1 MEKSNDKE
9 FTTIVICVR
18 KDQLHKLVL
27 MKKKTGKSISK
38 IIQELCDYGTGSINS
53 QHG

>member
-9 FTTIVICVR
+9 FTTIVICLR
-18 KDQLHKLVL
+18 KEQLHKLVL

-38 IIQELCDYGTGSINS
+38 IIQELCDYGLGGVNS
-53 QHG
+53 KNG